1 MPQTSDPGS
10 DPFFALDQLS
20 SALNHLLDVTQ
31 TGKWEQI
38 EALVPIVSRAADAA
52 LKSPL
57 PPKNTATYRARLTEL
72 LAMHKQA
79 IEQCTARMSDI
90 APMISAFSGSRNTAA
105 KP

>member
-1 MPQTSDPGS
+1 MPQTSDLGS
-10 DPFFALDQLS
+10 DPFLALDQLS

-52 LKSPL
+52 LNSPL
-57 PPKNTATYRARLTEL
+57 PQKNAAAYRARLTEL
-72 LAMHKQA
+72 LAMHKEA
-79 IEQCTARMSDI
+79 IERCTARMSDI
-90 APMISAFSGSRNTAA
+90 APMISAFSGSKNTAA